1 MEAVARLTPLA
12 LAALTLAFASAAAL
26 AQEADGDGDGVPD
39 YIDVCPDTPAE
50 AEVDAFGCPKDSDHD
65 GVPDFLDLCPET
77 KLGVAVDANGCPM
90 LDRRSREGLS
100 ETEDADGDG
109 VPDFYDRCPGT
120 PRGEPVDEYGCSQP
134 EAELRR
140 LDELTR
146 DRVAD
151 STETDEAT
159 SDEATSETAK
169 DTIVV
174 DPIDRPERTPE
185 DIARENREPLDPNEF
200 VPVYPTGDPAYEAL
214 KNEDGD
220 SDGVPDF
227 YDHCPNTMPNQAVDR
242 YGCAILNEKALSLRD
257 PNRDTDR
264 DGVPDNVDDCPNTL
278 YGVPVDERGCP
289 AGADTTSVRA
299 EAGGDEDSDFVP
311 DGWDLCP
318 GTEPGVAVDLYGCP
332 AQEGAYAYQYREER
346 VEEFNFRTDGNL
358 WAFQL
363 AEYDDVQTATRD
375 AESLRR
381 VGLQA
386 FVVVDNPFKIR
397 GTRYQVRVGFF
408 QTADQAKDYVR
419 RMHLLGVFENRDTR

>member
-1 MEAVARLTPLA
+1 MARLA
-12 LAALTLAFASAAAL
+12 TLAIIAAL
-26 AQEADGDGDGVPD
+26 ATTTARAQDADADGDGVPD

-50 AEVDAFGCPKDSDHD
+50 AQVDAFGCPKDSDHD

-77 KLGVAVDANGCPM
+77 KLGVAVDANGCPI
-90 LDRRSREGLS
+90 LDRRDREGLS
-100 ETEDADGDG
+100 ETEDADEDG

-146 DRVAD
+146 DRDAATTD
-151 STETDEAT
+151 STET
-159 SDEATSETAK
+159 DEATSETAK

-185 DIARENREPLDPNEF
+185 DVARENREPPADPNEF
-200 VPVYPTGDPAYEAL
+200 VPVYPTGDPAYEEF
-214 KNEDGD
+214 KTVDGD
-220 SDGVPDF
+220 EDGVPDY
-227 YDHCPNTMPNQAVDR
+227 YDHCPNTLPNQAVDR

-278 YGVPVDERGCP
+278 YGVPVDARGCP
-289 AGADTTSVRA
+289 VGGDTTSVRA
-299 EAGGDEDSDFVP
+299 DQGGDEDSDYVP

-318 GTEPGVAVDLYGCP
+318 GTEPGVPVDLYGCP
-332 AQEGAYAYQYREER
+332 AEEGANAYQYREER
-346 VEEFNFRTDGNL
+346 VEEFNFRTDGKL

-363 AEYDDVQTATRD
+363 AEYDDVAAATRD

-386 FVVVDNPFKIR
+386 FVVVDNPLKIE
-397 GTRYQVRVGFF
+397 GIRYQVRLGFF